1 MPNPVRRTCDKTV
14 VTLMVLLLLMG
25 LVTLFSATYYQK
37 AATGDALA
45 AVKKQL
51 IGVALGAAACVTLSR
66 VPYRVF
72 RRPKVTLLLLAASA
86 LMLILVIIPGI
97 GVSINGSRR
106 WLNIFGLS
114 MQPSEFAKYAMVVFM
129 AGALDRRGE
138 AIDRLFTGI
147 IPLLAVPG
155 VMFLL
160 ILEQPNLST
169 GGSILICALVML
181 FAAGIRRRHIALL
194 GLGGLA
200 VGAFYA
206 WSAPYRRERLLS
218 FRDPFAKMSDEG
230 YQLSQSLIALGSGG
244 LFGMGMGQGRQK
256 FAYLPYPESDFIF
269 AIVGEDFGLI
279 GCLTV
284 IALFVLFV
292 LAGLRVSLACRDRFG
307 CLLGAGITSMIGL
320 QAFINMGVV
329 TGMLPTTGLPLPF
342 FSAGGTSVSVMMA
355 AVGVL
360 LSNFAFNTYAMR
372 RRINRGGEEHEI
384 QKAQKSGGSGDG
396 DDGRGGGRA
405 GGAAGAGV
413 QPGVPGAW
421 DSDRRQPKPLQGGRD
436 RPERRAGGRQSVF
449 HQRRGAEK
457 EHGAKPVYR
466 VPRARV

>member
-72 RRPKVTLLLLAASA
+72 RRPKVTLLLLTASA

-147 IPLLAVPG
+147 IPLLVVPG

-181 FAAGIRRRHIALL
+181 FAAGHSKAAYRAAGPRRAGRRRVLRMERAVSKGAAALL
-194 GLGGLA
+194 PRPVRQDERRGLSALA
-200 VGAFYA
+200 NRCWRF
-206 WSAPYRRERLLS
+206 
-218 FRDPFAKMSDEG
+218 
-230 YQLSQSLIALGSGG
+230 GSGG
-244 LFGMGMGQGRQK
+244 LFGMGLGLGRQK
-256 FAYLPYPESDFIF
+256 YAFLPYPESDFIF
-269 AIVGEDFGLI
+269 ADCRGGSGADRLPDGARAVR
-279 GCLTV
+279 GCSC
-284 IALFVLFV
+284 
-292 LAGLRVSLACRDRFG
+292 LAGLRVAHRPAEDRFG
-307 CLLGAGITSMIGL
+307 CLLG
-320 QAFINMGVV
+320 
-329 TGMLPTTGLPLPF
+329 
-342 FSAGGTSVSVMMA
+342 
-355 AVGVL
+355 
-360 LSNFAFNTYAMR
+360 
-372 RRINRGGEEHEI
+372 RGHHL
-384 QKAQKSGGSGDG
+384 A
-396 DDGRGGGRA
+396 
-405 GGAAGAGV
+405 
-413 QPGVPGAW
+413 
-421 DSDRRQPKPLQGGRD
+421 
-436 RPERRAGGRQSVF
+436 
-449 HQRRGAEK
+449 
-457 EHGAKPVYR
+457 
-466 VPRARV
+466 